1 MANRKTDKLAN
12 LRTRM
17 RQSASPKKALILSR
31 FFKTGKGQYGEGDV
45 FIGLSVPEIR
55 VLAKD
60 FADLSLAELKH
71 LLCSRIHEERTL
83 ALVFLVNMFENGSR
97 AEKKTVF
104 EFYLRNFSGVNN
116 WDLVDISAYK
126 IVGEYLRLEKKDVS
140 FLRKM
145 ACSANLW
152 ERRAAIVSTFA
163 FIRKGSSAEIF
174 SVGEIL
180 ACDKSDLIQ
189 KALGW
194 MLREVG
200 KKLGVEEEEKFL
212 KRWKKEIGRTALRY
226 AIERFPEK
234 IRRVYLAKSQR
245 RRRSFF
251 KSV

>member
-1 MANRKTDKLAN
+1 
-12 LRTRM
+12 M
-17 RQSASPKKALILSR
+17 RRSASPKKALILSR

-83 ALVFLVNMFENGSR
+83 ALVLLVNMFENGSR

-145 ACSANLW
+145 SCSANLW

-163 FIRKGSSAEIF
+163 FIRGGSSSETF
-174 SVGEIL
+174 FVGEIL
-180 ACDKSDLIQ
+180 ARDKSDLIQ

-234 IRRVYLAKSQR
+234 IRRVYLAR
-245 RRRSFF
+245 R
-251 KSV
+251 